1 MRRLAHVV
9 TRLYLVRHGRAEA
22 GWDTAIDPSLD
33 AVGKT
38 QAAAVA
44 EELAGFLEP
53 CPIITSPL
61 ARCRETASHLANRWG
76 TQPAIEARIAEIPSP
91 AGVEMSDRV
100 QWLRQAMTGTWA
112 DLAVEHR
119 TYRDRLVEFA
129 SEVDAPTVMFTHF
142 VAINALIGHVL
153 GIGDVLTRSVDNC
166 SVTILEREASGELTL
181 VEHGREADTL
191 IR

>member
-1 MRRLAHVV
+1 M

-44 EELAGFLEP
+44 DELAGRLQP
-53 CPIITSPL
+53 CAIITSPL
-61 ARCRETASHLANRWG
+61 VRCRETASYLASRWG
-76 TQPAIEARIAEIPSP
+76 VSPTVEPRIAEIPSP
-91 AGVEMSDRV
+91 AGVEMADRV
-100 QWLRQAMTGTWA
+100 QWLRQAMTGRWA
-112 DLAVEHR
+112 DLASEHR
-119 TYRDRLVEFA
+119 TYRDQLVQFA
-129 SEVDAPTVMFTHF
+129 LEVDAPTVMFTHF
-142 VAINALIGHVL
+142 IAINALIGHVL
-153 GIGDVLTRSVDNC
+153 GVDDVLTRSVDNC
-166 SVTILEREASGELTL
+166 SVTILERVASGGLML

>member
-1 MRRLAHVV
+1 M

-33 AVGKT
+33 AVGKS

-44 EELAGFLEP
+44 DELAGLLQP
-53 CPIITSPL
+53 CAIITSPL
-61 ARCRETASHLANRWG
+61 ARCRETASYLASRWG
-76 TQPAIEARIAEIPSP
+76 VNPTVEPRIAEIPSP
-91 AGVEMSDRV
+91 AGVEMADRV

-112 DLAVEHR
+112 DLAPEHR
-119 TYRDRLVEFA
+119 DYRDRLVHFA
-129 SEVDAPTVMFTHF
+129 LEVDAPTVMFTHF
-142 VAINALIGHVL
+142 IAINALIGHVL
-153 GIGDVLTRSVDNC
+153 GVDDVLTRSVDNC
-166 SVTILEREASGELTL
+166 SLTILERVASGGLTL